1 MDVDSIEEIVKDLT
15 ETAATI
21 SSKSSDDLQIMKRE
35 LDEYVEN
42 IISQMPEQAKDTMN
56 IEFEKCKVCA
66 HDWICVYNDTEYNA
80 AVKDDIL
87 KEEVMEF
94 FFSMNEKIVAVQ
106 KNFFLLG
113 MVDELLNPA
122 PPFSQTKRK
131 EKINKSRIRML
142 AREQGYTASYKY
154 QTNALK
160 QDSPEQRLWFFGD
173 DMNFLQSSDEGL
185 SDAEAL
191 DYLLD

>member
-1 MDVDSIEEIVKDLT
+1 MDVESIEDILKDLT
-15 ETAATI
+15 ATAATI
-21 SSKSSDDLQIMKRE
+21 SKKSSDDLQIMKHE

-42 IISQMPEQAKDTMN
+42 IILKMPEQTQDTMN
-56 IEFEKCKVCA
+56 IEFEKCKICA
-66 HDWICVYNDTEYNA
+66 RDWICVYNDTEYNT

-122 PPFSQTKRK
+122 PPFSQAKRK
-131 EKINKSRIRML
+131 AKIDKSRIRML
-142 AREQGYTASYKY
+142 SREQGYTASYKF
-154 QTNALK
+154 QPNASQ
-160 QDSPEQRLWFFGD
+160 QDSTEQRLWFFGD

-185 SDAEAL
+185 TDDEAL

>member
-1 MDVDSIEEIVKDLT
+1 MDVESIEDILKDLT

-42 IISQMPEQAKDTMN
+42 IISKMPEQAKDTMN
-56 IEFEKCKVCA
+56 IEFEKCKTCA

-87 KEEVMEF
+87 KEEVTEF

-131 EKINKSRIRML
+131 EKIDKSRIRIL
-142 AREQGYTASYKY
+142 AREQGYTASYKFRP
-154 QTNALK
+154 NALK

-185 SDAEAL
+185 NDGEAL